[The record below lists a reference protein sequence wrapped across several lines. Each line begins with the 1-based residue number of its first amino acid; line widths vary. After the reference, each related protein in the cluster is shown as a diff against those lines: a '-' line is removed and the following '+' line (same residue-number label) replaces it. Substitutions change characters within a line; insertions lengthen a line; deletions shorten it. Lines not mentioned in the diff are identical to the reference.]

1 MQQKIVQNAKNN
13 NWKARPNRSKVIN
26 FNMVNEIFT
35 SETKSLEVNNEGNL
49 EVFKVKSDI
58 ERKES
63 DG

>member
-1 MQQKIVQNAKNN
+1 
-13 NWKARPNRSKVIN
+13 
-26 FNMVNEIFT
+26 MVNEIFT